1 MYHLV
6 AEYKNWSESGSCAIN
21 CQQRPCSCLAY
32 SYFSPQNRT
41 CISNNYEHRLS
52 LFDIILTVIQVNIQ
66 NFKSL
71 SSELMTHNR
80 NSCVKERGQPRV
92 KIVSS
97 VH

>member
-1 MYHLV
+1 M
-6 AEYKNWSESGSCAIN
+6 NWSESGSSAIN

-41 CISNNYEHRLS
+41 CISNNYGHLLS
-52 LFDIILTVIQVNIQ
+52 LFNIILTVIQSVCHSNVVNIQ

-71 SSELMTHNR
+71 SSELMTHR
-80 NSCVKERGQPRV
+80 SSCVKERRQSRV
-92 KIVSS
+92 KIVLS